1 MMPLSATT
9 MEIRKVQMTGGSS
22 MMITLPKE
30 WTETVGLKKNDPV
43 SLEVQSDGSLIIFPN
58 GMELKEVSTTKCIDV
73 TDVSDRDFLYRQLI
87 GAYIAGHNTIKLVS
101 GNKLRSEQVGVASS
115 FVQTAIGLE
124 IIEENDNSILIQDL
138 MNQGQIRPMK
148 SLERMEVLVRNM
160 LNDIMDSIERRDV
173 SAIGNMNDRDKEVD
187 RIHWLI
193 LRQVSINQKDPTVSR
208 KQGMNIESITR
219 CSSISRII
227 ERIGDHAVL
236 LSKNLIS
243 FMKDPSSDII
253 DDEIV
258 KAGHDAITL
267 FSDSI
272 HTWKGKDMEA
282 ANDCIERGKEL
293 AENVLRRSNEISGL
307 NEKAAVSSG
316 LIAGSVKRIIEY
328 SMDIS
333 EIAINATME

>member
-1 MMPLSATT
+1 
-9 MEIRKVQMTGGSS
+9 MEIRKVQITGGSS
-22 MMITLPKE
+22 MMITLPKD
-30 WTETVGLKKNDPV
+30 WADTVGLKKNDPV
-43 SLEVQSDGSLIIFPN
+43 SLDVQSDGSLIVYPN
-58 GMELKEVSTTKCIDV
+58 GMESREVSTTKCIDV
-73 TDVSDRDFLYRQLI
+73 SDISDRDFIFRQLI
-87 GAYIAGHNTIKLVS
+87 GAYIAGHNTIKITS
-101 GNKLRSEQVGVASS
+101 NTKLKSIHIGVASS

-124 IIEENDNSILIQDL
+124 IIEENDNNIIIQDL
-138 MNQGQIRPMK
+138 MNQNQIRPMK

-160 LNDIMDSIERRDV
+160 LNDIIDSIEKKDLTLF
-173 SAIGNMNDRDKEVD
+173 AGMNDRDKEVD

-208 KQGMNIESITR
+208 KQGMSIAAITR

-236 LSKNLIS
+236 LSKNMVSMI
-243 FMKDPSSDII
+243 KDASTSEVDK
-253 DDEIV
+253 EIV
-258 KAGHDAITL
+258 KAGRDAIAL

-272 HTWKGKDMEA
+272 HTWKIKDMTS

-293 AENVLRRSNEISGL
+293 ADSIAKRSKNIEGLSGDTAVSNE
-307 NEKAAVSSG
+307 
-316 LIAGSVKRIIEY
+316 LIASSVKRIVEY

>member
-1 MMPLSATT
+1 
-9 MEIRKVQMTGGSS
+9 MEIRKVQITGGSS

-30 WTETVGLKKNDPV
+30 WADTVGLKKNDAV
-43 SLEVQSDGSLIIFPN
+43 SLDVQGDGSLVVYPN
-58 GMELKEVSTTKCIDV
+58 GKELKEVSTTKCIDV
-73 TDVSDRDFLYRQLI
+73 SDINDRDFIFRQLI
-87 GAYIAGHNTIKLVS
+87 GAYIAGHNTIKITS
-101 GNKLRSEQVGVASS
+101 DTKLNGIHIGVASS

-124 IIEENDNSILIQDL
+124 IIEENDNNIIIQDL
-138 MNQGQIRPMK
+138 MNQNQIRPMK

-160 LNDIMDSIERRDV
+160 LNDIMDSIENKDPTLF
-173 SAIGNMNDRDKEVD
+173 AGMNDRDKEVD

-193 LRQVSINQKDPTVSR
+193 LRQVSINQKDPTISR
-208 KQGMNIESITR
+208 KQGMSIATITR

-236 LSKNLIS
+236 LSKNMVSLV
-243 FMKDPSSDII
+243 KDPTTSDI
-253 DDEIV
+253 DKEIV
-258 KAGHDAITL
+258 KAGRDAIAL

-272 HTWKGKDMEA
+272 HTWKMKDMVS

-293 AENVLRRSNEISGL
+293 AESIAKRSKNIVGLTGDTAVSNEL
-307 NEKAAVSSG
+307 V
-316 LIAGSVKRIIEY
+316 AGSVKRIVEY

>member
-1 MMPLSATT
+1 
-9 MEIRKVQMTGGSS
+9 MEVRKVQITGGSS
-22 MMITLPKE
+22 IMITLPKE
-30 WTETVGLKKNDPV
+30 WADSVGLKKNDAV
-43 SLEVQSDGSLIIFPN
+43 SLDVQSDGSLVVYPN

-73 TDVSDRDFLYRQLI
+73 SDITDKDFIFRQLI
-87 GAYIAGHNTIKLVS
+87 GAYIAGHNTIKITS
-101 GNKLRSEQVGVASS
+101 DTKLLSVHIGVASS

-124 IIEENDNSILIQDL
+124 IIEENDNNIIIQDL
-138 MNQGQIRPMK
+138 MNQNQIRPMK

-160 LNDIMDSIERRDV
+160 LNDIMDSIENKDLTLF
-173 SAIGNMNDRDKEVD
+173 AGMNDRDKEVD

-193 LRQVSINQKDPTVSR
+193 LRQVSINQKDPTISR
-208 KQGMNIESITR
+208 KQGMSIATITR

-236 LSKNLIS
+236 LSKNMVSLV
-243 FMKDPSSDII
+243 KDPTTSDI
-253 DDEIV
+253 DKEIV
-258 KAGHDAITL
+258 KAGRDAIAL

-272 HTWKGKDMEA
+272 HTWKMKDMVS

-293 AENVLRRSNEISGL
+293 AESIEKRSKSIKGLTGDTAVSNE
-307 NEKAAVSSG
+307 
-316 LIAGSVKRIIEY
+316 LIAGSVKRIVEY